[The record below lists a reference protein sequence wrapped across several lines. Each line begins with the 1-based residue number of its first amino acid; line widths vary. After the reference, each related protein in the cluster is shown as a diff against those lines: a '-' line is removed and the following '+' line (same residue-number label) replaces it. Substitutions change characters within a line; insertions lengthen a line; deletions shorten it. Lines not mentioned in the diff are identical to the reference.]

1 MAIIIELK
9 GYMRMLRRPGLHLST
24 LCALLLFSSSA
35 ATRNQEHESPLRFRV
50 TLSKDLA
57 PKAASGRLFVLMTGA
72 PREMQTISI
81 SFPPGSTWVA
91 AMEIEHFAPGATVEF
106 DPDLKAYPKPLSQA
120 KPGTYQ
126 VMALLDPDHS
136 YACAGGGEG
145 DLTSP
150 LAKVEN
156 LNPADAK
163 PIELTLTRS
172 TPARFK
178 PADTESV
185 KLVEFQSPM
194 LSKFWGRA
202 ITVRAGVVLPP
213 SYGKDPKKT
222 YAGVYHVHGFGGDHT
237 AAWRQ
242 GTQLVKEMG
251 EGKSA
256 EMIHIFLNGSFPTG
270 HHEFADSVNNG
281 PWGKA
286 LTEEFIPHL
295 EKRFRLVNKAY
306 ARFLSG
312 HSSGGWSTL
321 WLQVTYPDF
330 FGGTWSTA
338 PDPVDLRNFT
348 GIDATPGS
356 TDNAYHERDGSSKQL
371 VRMEGKFIVS
381 IEEFARQEEV
391 MGEYGGQF
399 ASFEWVWSPRG
410 EDGRPMKLFNRES
423 GELNQETLEYWR
435 NYDIRLILEKN
446 WPRLAPRL
454 KGKINVICGDADTFR
469 LDAAVKMLCGFFK
482 EKRSDAV
489 CEIVPGRDHFNLYQ
503 SYQTYPDGLAARIY
517 KKWPPSSGPAG
528 EFKRPK

>member
-1 MAIIIELK
+1 
-9 GYMRMLRRPGLHLST
+9 MLRRPGFVFSA

-35 ATRNQEHESPLRFRV
+35 ATRNQEHKSPLRFRV
-50 TLSKDLA
+50 TLSKGLA
-57 PKAASGRLFVLMTGA
+57 PKAASGRLFVLMTSA
-72 PREMQTISI
+72 PQEMRTIKVGFI
-81 SFPPGSTWVA
+81 PGSTWIA
-91 AMEIEHFAPGATVEF
+91 AMEVEYLAPDATIEF
-106 DPDLKAYPKPLSQA
+106 DPDLKAYPKSFSQA
-120 KPGTYQ
+120 RPGTYQ
-126 VMALLDPDHS
+126 AMALLDTNHT
-136 YACAGGGEG
+136 YAYHGEDEG
-145 DLTSP
+145 DLTS
-150 LAKVEN
+150 AVVKVEN
-156 LNPADAK
+156 LNPADSK
-163 PIELTLTRS
+163 PVELTLTRS
-172 TPARFK
+172 TPTRFK
-178 PADTESV
+178 PTDTENI
-185 KLVEFQSPM
+185 KLIEFRSPM
-194 LSKFWGRA
+194 LAKFWGRA
-202 ITVRAGVVLPP
+202 ITMRAGVVLPP

-237 AAWRQ
+237 AAWRE

-251 EGKSA
+251 DGESA
-256 EMIHIFLNGSFPTG
+256 EMIHIFLDGSFPTG

-281 PWGKA
+281 PWGNA

-295 EKRFRLVNKAY
+295 EQQFRLVNKDY
-306 ARFLSG
+306 ARFLTG

-338 PDPVDLRNFT
+338 PDPVDLRSFT

-356 TDNAYHERDGSSKQL
+356 TDNAYRERDGSPKQL
-371 VRMEGKFIVS
+371 VRMGGKFIVS

-423 GELNQETLEYWR
+423 GELNQETLKYWR
-435 NYDIRLILEKN
+435 NYDIRLILEEN

-469 LDAAVKMLCGFFK
+469 LEEAVKMLCGFFK

-489 CEIVPGRDHFNLYQ
+489 CEIVPGRDHMNLYQ
-503 SYQTYPDGLAARIY
+503 PYQTYPDGLAARIY
-517 KKWPPSSGPAG
+517 KEMAAKFEQAG
-528 EFKRPK
+528 MKNKAKAKARAR

>member
-1 MAIIIELK
+1 
-9 GYMRMLRRPGLHLST
+9 MLRRSGFVLSA
-24 LCALLLFSSSA
+24 LCALILFSSSA
-35 ATRNQEHESPLRFRV
+35 ATRNQEHGSPLRFRV

-57 PKAASGRLFVLMTGA
+57 PKATSGRLLVLMTGA
-72 PREMQTISI
+72 PRETQTISI
-81 SFPPGSTWVA
+81 GFVPGSTWVA
-91 AMEIEHFAPGATVEF
+91 ATEVEYFAPGATVEF
-106 DPDLKAYPKPLSQA
+106 DPDLKAYPKPFSQA

-126 VMALLDPDHS
+126 VMALLDPNHS
-136 YACAGGGEG
+136 YAYHGEDEG
-145 DLTSP
+145 DLTS
-150 LAKVEN
+150 AVVKVEN
-156 LNPADAK
+156 LNPQDAK

-178 PADTESV
+178 PVDTENV

-194 LSKFWGRA
+194 LTKFWGRA
-202 ITVRAGVVLPP
+202 ITMRAGVVLPP

-242 GTQLVKEMG
+242 GTQLVEEMG

-256 EMIHIFLNGSFPTG
+256 EMIHIFLDGSFPTG

-295 EKRFRLVNKAY
+295 EKRFRLVDKAY
-306 ARFLSG
+306 ARFLTG

-356 TDNAYHERDGSSKQL
+356 TDNAYRERDGSPKQL
-371 VRMEGKFIVS
+371 VRMGGKFIVS

-391 MGEYGGQF
+391 TGEYGGQF

-410 EDGRPMKLFNRES
+410 EDGRPMKMFNRES
-423 GELNQETLEYWR
+423 GELNQEVLKYWQ

-446 WPRLAPRL
+446 WAGLAPKL

-469 LDAAVKMLCGFFK
+469 LNEAVKMLCGFFK
-482 EKRSDAV
+482 EKGSDAV
-489 CEIVPGRDHFNLYQ
+489 CELVPERDHSNLYQ
-503 SYQTYPDGLAARIY
+503 PYQTYPDGLAARIY
-517 KKWPPSSGPAG
+517 KEMAAKFEQAG
-528 EFKRPK
+528 AKNKVKNGTHAR